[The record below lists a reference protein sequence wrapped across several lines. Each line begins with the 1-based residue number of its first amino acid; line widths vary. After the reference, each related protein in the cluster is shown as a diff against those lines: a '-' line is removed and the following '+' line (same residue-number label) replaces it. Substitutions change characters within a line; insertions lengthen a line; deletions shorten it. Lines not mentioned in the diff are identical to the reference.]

1 MKEEKRESLVYPR
14 SPMKMR
20 EPGFALQLI
29 LSKVYSIVLN
39 LKPFIIKFEQINH
52 NLNFF
57 GMFLAGRKRRALSE
71 GIRAQVSG
79 KPQVLGYRTDEMVW
93 APRDSDAVLD
103 IIFCSNP
110 KYKNVYWE
118 WGEIPNIIQMR
129 EGKQRKKLNSNYF
142 EKLILICRKY
152 CLYIYR

>member
-1 MKEEKRESLVYPR
+1 M
-14 SPMKMR
+14 
-20 EPGFALQLI
+20 
-29 LSKVYSIVLN
+29 
-39 LKPFIIKFEQINH
+39 
-52 NLNFF
+52 
-57 GMFLAGRKRRALSE
+57 
-71 GIRAQVSG
+71 SG

-118 WGEIPNIIQMR
+118 WGEIPNLIQMR

-142 EKLILICRKY
+142 EKLSNIDLLKILFI
-152 CLYIYR
+152 YI

>member
-1 MKEEKRESLVYPR
+1 
-14 SPMKMR
+14 
-20 EPGFALQLI
+20 
-29 LSKVYSIVLN
+29 
-39 LKPFIIKFEQINH
+39 
-52 NLNFF
+52 
-57 GMFLAGRKRRALSE
+57 MFLAGRKRRALSE

-93 APRDSDAVLD
+93 APRDSDAILD

-142 EKLILICRKY
+142 EKLILIC
-152 CLYIYR
+152 

>member
-1 MKEEKRESLVYPR
+1 
-14 SPMKMR
+14 
-20 EPGFALQLI
+20 
-29 LSKVYSIVLN
+29 
-39 LKPFIIKFEQINH
+39 
-52 NLNFF
+52 
-57 GMFLAGRKRRALSE
+57 MFLAGRKRRALSE

-142 EKLILICRKY
+142 EKLSNIDLLKILFI
-152 CLYIYR
+152 YI

>member
-1 MKEEKRESLVYPR
+1 MLV
-14 SPMKMR
+14 
-20 EPGFALQLI
+20 
-29 LSKVYSIVLN
+29 
-39 LKPFIIKFEQINH
+39 
-52 NLNFF
+52 
-57 GMFLAGRKRRALSE
+57 AGRKRRALSD

-93 APRDSDAVLD
+93 APRDSDAILD

-129 EGKQRKKLNSNYF
+129 EGKKEGIQIILKNSTAQTIR
-142 EKLILICRKY
+142 EILIS
-152 CLYIYR
+152 

>member
-1 MKEEKRESLVYPR
+1 MFTVLKRW
-14 SPMKMR
+14 
-20 EPGFALQLI
+20 GFQNY
-29 LSKVYSIVLN
+29 VHQ
-39 LKPFIIKFEQINH
+39 FEQINFSF
-52 NLNFF
+52 NFNCI
-57 GMFLAGRKRRALSE
+57 FLAGRKRRALSD

-93 APRDSDAVLD
+93 APRDSDAILD

-129 EGKQRKKLNSNYF
+129 EGNLRTKEFKSFWKILCYKQCI
-142 EKLILICRKY
+142 ILICWKY
-152 CLYIYR
+152 CLYTLHYHFRPTQRTI

>member
-1 MKEEKRESLVYPR
+1 MSD
-14 SPMKMR
+14 
-20 EPGFALQLI
+20 
-29 LSKVYSIVLN
+29 
-39 LKPFIIKFEQINH
+39 
-52 NLNFF
+52 
-57 GMFLAGRKRRALSE
+57 

-93 APRDSDAVLD
+93 APRDSDAILD

-129 EGKQRKKLNSNYF
+129 EGKKEGIQIILKNSTAHTI
-142 EKLILICRKY
+142 ILIS
-152 CLYIYR
+152 

>member
-1 MKEEKRESLVYPR
+1 MSD
-14 SPMKMR
+14 
-20 EPGFALQLI
+20 
-29 LSKVYSIVLN
+29 
-39 LKPFIIKFEQINH
+39 
-52 NLNFF
+52 
-57 GMFLAGRKRRALSE
+57 

-118 WGEIPNIIQMR
+118 WGEIPNLIQMR

-142 EKLILICRKY
+142 EKLSNIDLLKILFI
-152 CLYIYR
+152 YI

>member
-1 MKEEKRESLVYPR
+1 MFTVLKRWWFENYVH
-14 SPMKMR
+14 
-20 EPGFALQLI
+20 Q
-29 LSKVYSIVLN
+29 
-39 LKPFIIKFEQINH
+39 FEQINFSF
-52 NLNFF
+52 NFN
-57 GMFLAGRKRRALSE
+57 GIFLAGRKRRALSD

-93 APRDSDAVLD
+93 APRDSDAILD

-129 EGKQRKKLNSNYF
+129 EGKKEGIQIILKNSTAQTI
-142 EKLILICRKY
+142 ILISWKY
-152 CLYIYR
+152 CLYTLLYHFRSIKRAI